1 MINVVTVEDQPAC
14 ILFGQPTRGGQQ
26 AAWFSEGE
34 VEAARKA
41 KNAKTLASI
50 APVPPE
56 LHEVVK
62 GLARGRVEGG
72 QVILTKAAPDAYAKL
87 LAASA
92 AQRKSGAV
100 QTAGA
105 SAPKQATAVD
115 APKKAGDG
123 AAPAAEGTTAV
134 QPAPAASTS
143 NSVAAVTAV
152 GDGWSQL
159 KVGDLVLAR
168 YGGPADGWWAARIL
182 KIEGDAFTLAWVD
195 ESEALARRPRV
206 QLALLNPKML

>member
-1 MINVVTVEDQPAC
+1 MINVVPVEELPAC
-14 ILFGQPTRGGQQ
+14 ILFGQPVRGGQQ
-26 AAWFSEGE
+26 AAWFSESE

-50 APVPPE
+50 TPVPPE
-56 LHEVVK
+56 LEDVVK

-92 AQRKSGAV
+92 AQRKNGGAGGSGRSD
-100 QTAGA
+100 QAGRRRGG
-105 SAPKQATAVD
+105 ATGGGHG
-115 APKKAGDG
+115 PGRSGG
-123 AAPAAEGTTAV
+123 ANV
-134 QPAPAASTS
+134 SS
-143 NSVAAVTAV
+143 VTAV
-152 GDGWSQL
+152 GDGWSNL
-159 KVGDLVLAR
+159 KVGDLVLAC
-168 YGGPADGWWAARIL
+168 YGGPADGWWGARIL

-195 ESEALARRPRV
+195 ETEALARRPRA

>member
-1 MINVVTVEDQPAC
+1 MINVVTLEEQPAC
-14 ILFGQPTRGGQQ
+14 ILFGQPVRGGQQ
-26 AAWFSEGE
+26 AAWFGESE

-50 APVPPE
+50 TPVPPE
-56 LHEVVK
+56 LQEMVK

-92 AQRKSGAV
+92 AQRKTVGQA
-100 QTAGA
+100 
-105 SAPKQATAVD
+105 APAE
-115 APKKAGDG
+115 APKKAADVIAPPAEGATS
-123 AAPAAEGTTAV
+123 AAPASANV
-134 QPAPAASTS
+134 SS
-143 NSVAAVTAV
+143 VTAV

-159 KVGDLVLAR
+159 KVGDLVLAC
-168 YGGPADGWWAARIL
+168 YGGPADGWWGARIL

-195 ESEALARRPRV
+195 ETEALARRPRA
-206 QLALLNPKML
+206 QLALVNPKML

>member
-1 MINVVTVEDQPAC
+1 MINVVSVEDQPAC
-14 ILFGQPTRGGQQ
+14 ILFGQPVRGGQQ

-41 KNAKTLASI
+41 KNAKTLATI
-50 APVPPE
+50 TPVPPE
-56 LHEVVK
+56 LREVVK

-92 AQRKSGAV
+92 AQRKNGAG

-105 SAPKQATAVD
+105 NTPKQATAVD
-115 APKKAGDG
+115 TPEKAGDG
-123 AAPAAEGTTAV
+123 KVPAAEGATTV
-134 QPAPAASTS
+134 QPAPASTS
-143 NSVAAVTAV
+143 SGVAAVTAV

-159 KVGDLVLAR
+159 KVGDLVLAC

-182 KIEGDAFTLAWVD
+182 KIEGDAFALAWVD
-195 ESEALARRPRV
+195 ETEALARRPRV